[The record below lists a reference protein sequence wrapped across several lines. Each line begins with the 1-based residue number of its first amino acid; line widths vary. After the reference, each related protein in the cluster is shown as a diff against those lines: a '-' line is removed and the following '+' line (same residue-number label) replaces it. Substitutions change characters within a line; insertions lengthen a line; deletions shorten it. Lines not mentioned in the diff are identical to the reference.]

1 MTVSAKRIIA
11 FIIDV
16 LIFGTIS
23 VLSLFA
29 VVFILARF
37 NMDIKDMGLIIN
49 VWSWLIVLLFVFRD
63 LTILGIEKNAMKIV
77 VKSTKIDDRSEK
89 EINSGNAGWRK
100 IFLRNITLLIWPI
113 ELLMI
118 FTNENRLG
126 DMLAKTRVE
135 NKNI

>member
-23 VLSLFA
+23 ALSIFA
-29 VVFILARF
+29 IGFILVRF
-37 NMDIKDMGLIIN
+37 NMDINTFELIIEM
-49 VWSWLIVLLFVFRD
+49 WFWLIVLLFVFRD
-63 LTILGIEKNAMKIV
+63 VTILGIGKNAMKIV

-89 EINSGNAGWRK
+89 EVCSEKAGWRK

-118 FTNENRLG
+118 LTNENRLG
-126 DMLAKTRVE
+126 DMLAKTQVE